1 MHSSYHCTPSACT
14 SCISLDATTAGYVL
28 LMISLPAPRPV
39 LWPLRP
45 AESARVSRTDDNGRR
60 IVTIEHAPLA
70 NVTAEML
77 VWWYGHVP
85 GTMQYAGETYPRYL
99 VWHPLD
105 HVSYEVENNAPPVR
119 AGSKL
124 HIVEALG
131 RDLGSVLDIHVTV
144 EEITDRS
151 AIISRRIAGSSVVR
165 LENEFESSNGATRY
179 VTRMTLGDNTL
190 PGRLLLNRV
199 ARTKALPPPKLER
212 WIRHHIEEIGNLEHF
227 LPTLFDA
234 RAPVEA

>member
-1 MHSSYHCTPSACT
+1 
-14 SCISLDATTAGYVL
+14 
-28 LMISLPAPRPV
+28 

-45 AESARVSRTDDNGRR
+45 QESASVSRSDDSGRR
-60 IVTIEHAPLA
+60 IVTIEHAPLPG
-70 NVTAEML
+70 VTAEML
-77 VWWYGHVP
+77 SWWYGHVP

-105 HVSYEVENNAPPVR
+105 HISYEVDNKSVPVQ

-131 RDLGSVLDIHVTV
+131 RDPDSVLDIHVTV
-144 EEITDRS
+144 EAVNGRS
-151 AIISRRIAGSSVVR
+151 AIISRRIAGSAVVR
-165 LENEFESSNGATRY
+165 LENEFESTTAGARY
-179 VTRMTLGDNTL
+179 VTRMTLGDDTL
-190 PGRLLLNRV
+190 PGRLLLNRI

-227 LPTLFDA
+227 LPTLFDE
-234 RAPVEA
+234 RAPAEP

>member
-1 MHSSYHCTPSACT
+1 M
-14 SCISLDATTAGYVL
+14 
-28 LMISLPAPRPV
+28 
-39 LWPLRP
+39 
-45 AESARVSRTDDNGRR
+45 
-60 IVTIEHAPLA
+60 
-70 NVTAEML
+70 
-77 VWWYGHVP
+77 
-85 GTMQYAGETYPRYL
+85 

-119 AGSKL
+119 VGSKL

-131 RDLGSVLDIHVTV
+131 RDLDSVLDIHVTV

-165 LENEFESSNGATRY
+165 LENEFESSNGAARY
-179 VTRMTLGDNTL
+179 VTRMTLGDDTML
-190 PGRLLLNRV
+190 GRLLLNRV

>member
-1 MHSSYHCTPSACT
+1 MTVT
-14 SCISLDATTAGYVL
+14 
-28 LMISLPAPRPV
+28 SLPAPRPV

-45 AESARVSRTDDNGRR
+45 QESARVSRSDDRGRR
-60 IVTIEHAPLA
+60 IITIEHAPLPG
-70 NVTAEML
+70 VTAEML
-77 VWWYGHVP
+77 AWWYGHVP
-85 GTMQYAGETYPRYL
+85 GTMQYADGTYPRYL

-105 HVSYEVENNAPPVR
+105 HITYEVENNLDAPVR
-119 AGSKL
+119 PGSKL

-144 EEITDRS
+144 EGMNERS

-165 LENEFESSNGATRY
+165 LENEFESSNGAARY
-179 VTRMTLGDNTL
+179 VTRMTLGDDTL

-199 ARTKALPPPKLER
+199 ARTRALPPAKLER

-234 RAPVEA
+234 RAPVEP

>member
-1 MHSSYHCTPSACT
+1 MTV
-14 SCISLDATTAGYVL
+14 I
-28 LMISLPAPRPV
+28 LPPPRPV

-45 AESARVSRTDDNGRR
+45 QESARVSRSADDGKRV
-60 IVTIEHAPLA
+60 VTIEHAPLRG
-70 NVTAEML
+70 VTPEML
-77 VWWYGHVP
+77 TWWYGHVP
-85 GTMQYAGETYPRYL
+85 GTMQYADGTYPRYL

-105 HVSYEVENNAPPVR
+105 HITYEADAVPVR

-144 EEITDRS
+144 DGINERS
-151 AIISRRIAGSSVVR
+151 AVISKRIAGSSVVQ
-165 LENEFESSNGATRY
+165 LENEFESSDAGARY
-179 VTRMTLGDNTL
+179 VTRMTLGDDTL
-190 PGRLLLNRV
+190 PGRLLLNRI

-212 WIRHHIEEIGNLEHF
+212 WIRHHIEEIGNLENF